1 MKKIKDLVA
10 FLRFEYEL
18 MILNKELKITSQIK
32 HSNCQKQELIVK
44 DSYNIAF
51 IIPGMMEYSGGHT
64 SILRLGSYL
73 SHFGHNIFYVTYDN
87 SKRKRMEK
95 KAKTN
100 LPEYEGTFL
109 EKDELK
115 NFNFDIGIATLWES
129 CYWLLA
135 YQDKFDY
142 KMYFIQDFEPYFYT
156 MGDIYFLALNTYKL
170 GFHMISLGKWNKLI
184 IEEFTSKKADYID
197 FPVEID
203 QYQLQNR
210 NVNIDKEVKI
220 ALYLKLDSRRAP
232 LLLIQQIKYLYD
244 NLSKAGYKVTVYG
257 FGLNK
262 YIKLPFIINLGKMKT
277 EKLKKLYSDCHFG
290 IVASLTNISLVNYE
304 MILSGLPVIDFA
316 DGSAPTFFSEKEM
329 IFIDSSIDD
338 LFNKVLYYLNH
349 RDELNKILLTA
360 QNKIIN
366 NKLTWENSSKQFNNI
381 ITRIE

>member
-349 RDELNKILLTA
+349 QDELNKILLTA